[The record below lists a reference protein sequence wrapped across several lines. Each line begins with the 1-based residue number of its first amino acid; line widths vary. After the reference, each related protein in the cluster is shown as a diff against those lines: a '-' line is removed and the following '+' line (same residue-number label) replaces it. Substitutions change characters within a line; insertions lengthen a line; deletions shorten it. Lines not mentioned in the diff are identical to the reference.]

1 MTAIRIEHVLD
12 VTGLLQAIVGLAR
25 SRENEAQRVL
35 AFADVVV
42 AWNKAQRQSQ
52 RSVQAPRL
60 KKIAFL
66 RRAIERHVAAIQYQ
80 VGTAAGDLIDH
91 LEEICREIGLGVRI
105 KDLVAA
111 TVTIK
116 AKGTGTMRR
125 LEVEYPIFLIDDEA
139 LMSLRQSSLIERFAT
154 RSPGTTTLGKSMS
167 SAETTPV

>member
-66 RRAIERHVAAIQYQ
+66 RRAIERLVAAIQYQ
-80 VGTAAGDLIDH
+80 VGTAAGDLIDR

-116 AKGTGTMRR
+116 AKGTGLRR